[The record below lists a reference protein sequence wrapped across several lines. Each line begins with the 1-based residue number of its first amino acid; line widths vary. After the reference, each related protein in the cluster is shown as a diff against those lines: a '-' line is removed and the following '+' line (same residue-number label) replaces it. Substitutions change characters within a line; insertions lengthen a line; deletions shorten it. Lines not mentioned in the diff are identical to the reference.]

1 MSDYL
6 YRSKPTLVEAIH
18 WNGRNWEEVFAF
30 TGAKGA
36 STALDPATSTP
47 DEIRTHDGL
56 PLQILAGKDG
66 AQEWVPVPPGHWLVR
81 PVGDDSDIWPVD
93 DAYFKEKYEEAGPK

>member
-1 MSDYL
+1 MTDYL
-6 YRSKPTLVEAIH
+6 YRSKPTLVEAIQ

-30 TGAKGA
+30 TGPKGA
-36 STALDPATSTP
+36 STIDKTDP
-47 DEIRTHDGL
+47 DGDGH

-81 PVGDDSDIWPVD
+81 PVGDDSDLWPVED
-93 DAYFKEKYEEAGPK
+93 TWFRQKYEEAGPK